1 MRRGSSRYTV
11 KDNYYDEDG
20 FYEFRQSENNINMLA
35 DFYNECYDSKV
46 MTLVSVFNQ
55 SLFIESFMGDKRFY
69 YNSDE
74 FMEGSQNTQVGI
86 KSVQMNRKTFEFY
99 KMDIEDGTEIDWES
113 IAYKDNVEIPVLLGT
128 DYRDTYKSGDVITG
142 NLYGKEFE
150 FAVAGFLKENS
161 CIYYKTASEFCLDQY
176 IVIPYLVKLWEV
188 EPKNFEFEGILY
200 FAMINCDLITDAGH
214 EAFIEEVKRIS
225 DKTGFTE
232 FSIIGIDEFMI
243 KNIPLIVFVWEN
255 INIVYFGA
263 ACVYLLWLSIL
274 YKISYVII
282 NDKEKKDMKFVSK
295 KF

>member
-1 MRRGSSRYTV
+1 M
-11 KDNYYDEDG
+11 
-20 FYEFRQSENNINMLA
+20 
-35 DFYNECYDSKV
+35 
-46 MTLVSVFNQ
+46 
-55 SLFIESFMGDKRFY
+55 
-69 YNSDE
+69 
-74 FMEGSQNTQVGI
+74 
-86 KSVQMNRKTFEFY
+86 
-99 KMDIEDGTEIDWES
+99 
-113 IAYKDNVEIPVLLGT
+113 
-128 DYRDTYKSGDVITG
+128 
-142 NLYGKEFE
+142 
-150 FAVAGFLKENS
+150 AGFLKENS

-176 IVIPYLVKLWEV
+176 IVIPYPVKLWEV

-214 EAFIEEVKRIS
+214 EAFIEEVKRMS

-255 INIVYFGA
+255 INIAYFGA

>member
-55 SLFIESFMGDKRFY
+55 PLFIESFMGDKRFY

-99 KMDIEDGTEIDWES
+99 KMDIEDG
-113 IAYKDNVEIPVLLGT
+113 
-128 DYRDTYKSGDVITG
+128 
-142 NLYGKEFE
+142 KEFE

-176 IVIPYLVKLWEV
+176 IVIPYPVKLWEV

-214 EAFIEEVKRIS
+214 EAFIEEVKRMS

-255 INIVYFGA
+255 INIAYFGA

-282 NDKEKKDMKFVSK
+282 NDKEKKDMKFISK